1 MNLPNLLTILRI
13 ALLPFFLFFLVKGRY
28 EAALII
34 FFIASI
40 SDALD
45 GFVARK
51 FHQVTELGKLLDPAA
66 DKIFLLSSF
75 TAFYF
80 LDLIPLWFFILGIVK
95 DLVILGGSAF
105 IHLKH
110 KKLDINPTLSG
121 KASTAFQMATVLF
134 ILFHGMGY
142 VTKEILLAAII
153 ATAILLFYSI
163 YSYVIIGIRIYKGG
177 HRIE

>member
-1 MNLPNLLTILRI
+1 MNLPNLLTTLRI
-13 ALLPFFLFFLVKGRY
+13 ALLPFFLFFLAKGRY

-66 DKIFLLSSF
+66 DKIFLLSTF
-75 TAFYF
+75 TAFYL
-80 LDLIPLWFFILGIVK
+80 LDLIPLWFFMLGIIK
-95 DLVILGGSAF
+95 DLVILAGSAL

-110 KKLDINPTLSG
+110 KKLDIVPTFAG

-134 ILFHGMGY
+134 ILFRGLGY
-142 VTKEILLAAII
+142 VTKEVLLAAII
-153 ATAILLFYSI
+153 ATAILLFYSTF
-163 YSYVIIGIRIYKGG
+163 SYVMIGIKIYKGG
-177 HRIE
+177 QKSE